1 MVQTTPLK
9 TGQSAPENSKCNGQ
23 RSVTQQ
29 VPHEQAKST
38 TAKQSTGSKSQARP
52 QAEQTKRVNEPNAKK
67 IDVQAK
73 QPSKLSTKKTQK
85 STSAV
90 KKTVAPPPQ
99 PMPSKIVEPKVAS
112 KKVLSCESTSAKPT
126 TCTKSKSATTAPPV
140 NNKKSTVKKSR
151 YQIPDS
157 PDPYDIPSPVLDYTE
172 ENCTTAAAP
181 MKQHNT
187 SLSSVSGVG
196 GGRQSVNSTSKS
208 TLSDIT
214 NQSHRATQLNRG
226 GQHRVFNLSAAPQR
240 KGGKNGRGKNGR
252 NSASSSLS
260 NSPCLA
266 DDVNAIP
273 DSMPVCGQISEK
285 SLAYTSFLDD
295 ELELRPPTTT
305 TSKQRKRVRVPTD
318 SNSFAFDSDNES
330 DLSWKVSGKTKK
342 GKIATT
348 SKPPPAKNR
357 QYKAKA
363 TREKPKPMLTSART
377 KKVATDKKEQSVKAI
392 AKSKATTSTTKVAKK
407 PDEDTVKKTTRRPPA
422 GTTLLGRK
430 RAIDDVYDPDFTPEF
445 NRPKPKVTAAAA
457 APAAKKALPK
467 KKAAPSSTLAANTV
481 EEPARE
487 TPSLPSMKK
496 DAAARKLVMIQDSP
510 KQNGARK
517 RVEVAKEAGG
527 KKKQP
532 PTTRNG
538 KKKQS
543 TLMVDAPCAHDD
555 LYYSP
560 AIPRVSASKPDLA
573 ERAQS
578 HNKPR
583 SLKQPPAELDL
594 HGDDALICPPLPKK
608 PRVNQRAGRRS
619 SGYFSDTHSHAP
631 TSPPGYSDLD
641 DSLIELQDNV
651 KTNLQ
656 FVEDG
661 REHSSCSSSPS
672 ISCPL
677 SPPPP
682 PRRQPPNS
690 KLPSLPASPTS
701 MHSSQVEAD
710 LNITANFE
718 EICRQFISR
727 SGKAKT
733 GQPSATTAAE
743 VRKQAVKGTKP
754 SENVATAAKKRR
766 EQRNHWDNEDEG
778 RHSPPPRKVVKVS
791 TFQCV
796 GMRLSCYIFC
806 IDSAAA
812 ATATIKDTSYM

>member
-1 MVQTTPLK
+1 MTTAQTTPLK
-9 TGQSAPENSKCNGQ
+9 TGRSAAENSKLMQ
-23 RSVTQQ
+23 KVA
-29 VPHEQAKST
+29 HEQAMST
-38 TAKQSTGSKSQARP
+38 TAKQSTGSKSQAKP
-52 QAEQTKRVNEPNAKK
+52 QAEQSKRMNELNTKK

-85 STSAV
+85 STAAV
-90 KKTVAPPPQ
+90 KKTIAPPAQ
-99 PMPSKIVEPKVAS
+99 PPPSKAAEPKVAS
-112 KKVLSCESTSAKPT
+112 KKVLSRESTATKPT
-126 TCTKSKSATTAPPV
+126 TCTKSKSATAAPPV
-140 NNKKSTVKKSR
+140 NNKKSMMMKKGR

-157 PDPYDIPSPVLDYTE
+157 PDPDPYDIPSPVLDYTE
-172 ENCTTAAAP
+172 ENFTTAAAP
-181 MKQHNT
+181 KKQHNT
-187 SLSSVSGVG
+187 SQSCVSGG
-196 GGRQSVNSTSKS
+196 SRQSVNGTSKS
-208 TLSDIT
+208 TLSDVT
-214 NQSHRATQLNRG
+214 NQSYGATQLNRG
-226 GQHRVFNLSAAPQR
+226 GQHRVFNLSAAPQK

-260 NSPCLA
+260 SSPCLA

-273 DSMPVCGQISEK
+273 DSMPACGQSSEK
-285 SLAYTSFLDD
+285 ALAYTSFLDD
-295 ELELRPPTTT
+295 ELDLRPPTTT

-318 SNSFAFDSDNES
+318 SNSFDFDSDNES
-330 DLSWKVSGKTKK
+330 DLSWKVSEGTRR
-342 GKIATT
+342 GKIAA
-348 SKPPPAKNR
+348 SKPPPAKKR

-363 TREKPKPMLTSART
+363 TKEKPKPMLTSART
-377 KKVATDKKEQSVKAI
+377 KKVATDKKEQSIKAI
-392 AKSKATTSTTKVAKK
+392 AKSKATTSTTKTAKK
-407 PDEDTVKKTTRRPPA
+407 PDEDMVKKTRPPA

-445 NRPKPKVTAAAA
+445 NCPKPKVTAAP
-457 APAAKKALPK
+457 APAAKKAVPK
-467 KKAAPSSTLAANTV
+467 KKVAPSTVAAKTT

-510 KQNGARK
+510 QKQSGARK
-517 RVEVAKEAGG
+517 RVEVTKEAAG

-532 PTTRNG
+532 LTTRNG

-543 TLMVDAPCAHDD
+543 TRTVDAPCAHDD

-578 HNKPR
+578 HSKPR
-583 SLKQPPAELDL
+583 SLKQPPPELDLHSPELDL
-594 HGDDALICPPLPKK
+594 HGDDDALICPPSPKK
-608 PRVNQRAGRRS
+608 PRLQQRAGRRS
-619 SGYFSDTHSHAP
+619 SGYFSDTRSRTP
-631 TSPPGYSDLD
+631 TSSPGYSDHD

-672 ISCPL
+672 ISCPP
-677 SPPPP
+677 SPPPPPP

-701 MHSSQVEAD
+701 LHSSQVEAD

-743 VRKQAVKGTKP
+743 ARKQAVKEAKP
-754 SENVATAAKKRR
+754 SENVATVAKKRRR
-766 EQRNHWDNEDEG
+766 EQRNHWEDEDEG
-778 RHSPPPRKVVKVS
+778 RDSLPPRKVVKVS
-791 TFQCV
+791 TLKFFQC
-796 GMRLSCYIFC
+796 I
-806 IDSAAA
+806 
-812 ATATIKDTSYM
+812 